1 MMPLPSRQ
9 RQRFTF
15 RKRIVRLSNNN
26 EERKKGGRRK
36 RGFLKLLNISLEI
49 FEENREMERNFRD
62 PREYIP

>member
-1 MMPLPSRQ
+1 MNGFSF
-9 RQRFTF
+9 RFLENF
-15 RKRIVRLSNNN
+15 LGRM
-26 EERKKGGRRK
+26 EERKGGRRK